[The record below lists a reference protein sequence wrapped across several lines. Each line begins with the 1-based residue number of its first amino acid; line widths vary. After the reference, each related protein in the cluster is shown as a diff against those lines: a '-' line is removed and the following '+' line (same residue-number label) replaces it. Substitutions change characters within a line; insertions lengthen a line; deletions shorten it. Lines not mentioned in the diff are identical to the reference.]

1 MIKKKKKEKAKKERK
16 RAKNNIWWFILSTK
30 KKNLKIREVAIGHET
45 WGVSFKSCPVAMEIN
60 SATNSPIKQLV
71 PSMCA
76 EIHYPRKYFVVW
88 IRPSFTINNCTI
100 VFSVFVYVLT
110 NKFCQL
116 TKEKQLQK
124 EVDCKIVL
132 IAIHTMKTKFDPEW
146 ILLDLS

>member
-1 MIKKKKKEKAKKERK
+1 MIHS
-16 RAKNNIWWFILSTK
+16 ISTK
-30 KKNLKIREVAIGHET
+30 KKNLKIRETAIGHET

-132 IAIHTMKTKFDPEW
+132 IAIHTMKTKFDLE
-146 ILLDLS
+146 